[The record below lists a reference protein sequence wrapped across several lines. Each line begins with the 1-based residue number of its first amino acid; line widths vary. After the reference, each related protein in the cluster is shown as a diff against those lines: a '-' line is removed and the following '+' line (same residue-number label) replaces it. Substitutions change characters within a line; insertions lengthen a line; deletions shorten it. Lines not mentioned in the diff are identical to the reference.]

1 LLLSTRSTDE
11 INNQWEKAEK
21 GKKDSE
27 REQQQLLGKKEKI
40 RKKSFD
46 YIGSSHLF
54 P

>member
-27 REQQQLLGKKEKI
+27 RTTTTFGKKGKN
-40 RKKSFD
+40 KKKEF
-46 YIGSSHLF
+46 
-54 P
+54 